1 MNEAAT
7 SVGERECLDC
17 GRRLPAGHSG
27 GICVTCLWGEGE
39 TSAGGGEGE
48 GVRVVGGGGV
58 AALRVPGH
66 DVRAEI
72 ARGGM
77 GIVYLAW
84 ERGPGREVA
93 LKMLRPQLGDDADM
107 RVRFR
112 QEARTLAGLEHP
124 AILPV
129 YRVDETEDLPFYTM
143 KLASGG
149 TLAARRG
156 DYAGKWREIAEL
168 VVRLGD
174 ALDYAHRHGV
184 LHRDIKPAN
193 VLFDEMGAPYLSDFG
208 LVKLLDGAE
217 TLTMTRDFLGTPH
230 YSAPEVA
237 EANAAQATVASDV
250 WSLGAVFYELLTGRV
265 PFDAAGVPALLRK
278 IVEEALPGLPVEV
291 PRDLAV
297 IAGKS
302 LAKDPRQRY
311 ASAAGFAADLRR
323 WLEHRPILAR
333 PASGAERAWR
343 WARRNPALGLLAVSL
358 VAALVLLAGTSWR
371 AARTDRRLLTE
382 SRERETALQAA
393 EEASRKGEGA
403 ATYAGIRAR
412 LRTGPWDA
420 RGELLA
426 AAGAS
431 PGLAGKVESL
441 ELKASLLA
449 LPQFVEEGVL
459 AYDSRGHAGRP
470 DADFRYFPTRE
481 RDHTAIRETA
491 TGKVVRKVPSLAK
504 TSLLSGPLGKDGR
517 LLLITKEREAEL
529 WDTEKGEVVHRMPPL
544 YVWNFFS
551 ADGRWFTG
559 YERERQQILV
569 CDLEATPVE
578 HRYLESVGKG
588 WCPQAISGDGRYIL
602 AAVHETGFGLKLVE
616 TASGN
621 VVREYVLASTYFVH
635 AAAFSPD
642 NKRIFAAMIDG
653 RVAAWRVDDGR
664 PLWVVTAHSGAAD
677 TILAFDGGKHV
688 LTQGRDGLTKVFE
701 AVTGREV
708 AQMNWPGH
716 NVVVSGDGTKL
727 GISRND
733 RGGRV
738 ICRFVPSE
746 AVASAR
752 LVPSP
757 AVNTYFRGVPGVVA
771 WPDRGRFS
779 VTAGHGIHTFEAEGC
794 VPVTSI
800 DCGRLRS
807 LAVDPAGGVAMRAVA
822 GKVAA
827 LPIGLG
833 VGVGVMERLV
843 AGAGVFGKLLPAPGV
858 DWNDPRYVV
867 GTGFEGDPVVAMH
880 PRRREMAV
888 VGTRQLALLEAAEGG
903 GKQWTKRMCM
913 EQAVEVPKLV
923 RYSDDG
929 ERLLVGGVDKGK
941 PLVRVFPNGGP
952 EGERWRDVPLAKVF
966 ADAAFV
972 PGGANVLVAGDGLV
986 RCWDADGGRELWRAG
1001 AEVPAADVRV
1011 AASPDGRYAALVLT
1025 PEAVAI
1031 HAPGS
1036 GEVLGNLRHPLGGAV
1051 TALGFSADGRLLG
1064 VLAGLRFHVW
1074 NLAVLEAEGALR
1086 GSEK

>member
-1 MNEAAT
+1 MKEAAT
-7 SVGERECLDC
+7 SGGERECLDC
-17 GRRLPAGHSG
+17 GRRLPAGYSG

-39 TSAGGGEGE
+39 TS
-48 GVRVVGGGGV
+48 VGGSGV
-58 AALRVPGH
+58 EERAGVVAAGAAALRVPGH

-156 DYAGKWREIAEL
+156 DYGGKWREIAEL

-208 LVKLLDGAE
+208 LVKLLDGTE
-217 TLTMTRDFLGTPH
+217 SMTMTRDFLGTPH

-250 WSLGAVFYELLTGRV
+250 WSLGAVLYELLAGRV
-265 PFDAAGVPALLRK
+265 PFDASGLPALLRK
-278 IVEEALPGLPVEV
+278 IVEEALPALPVEV

-323 WLEHRPILAR
+323 WLEHRPIMAR
-333 PASGAERAWR
+333 PASGMERAWR
-343 WARRNPALGLLAVSL
+343 WARRNPALGLLGVAL
-358 VAALVLLAGTSWR
+358 VAALVLLAGTAWR

-382 SRERETALQAA
+382 SREREMALQAA

-412 LRTGPWDA
+412 LRNGPWDA
-420 RGELLA
+420 RGQLLA
-426 AAGAS
+426 AAGES

-459 AYDSRGHAGRP
+459 RFDSRGRAGRP
-470 DADFRYFPTRE
+470 DAEFRYYPTSE

-491 TGKVVRKVPSLAK
+491 TGKVVRKVRALPR
-504 TSLLSGPLGKDGR
+504 TSLLNGPLGKDGR
-517 LLLITKEREAEL
+517 LLLITKDREAEL
-529 WDTEKGEVVHRMPPL
+529 WDTEKGEVVHRMPTL

-551 ADGRWFTG
+551 DDGRWFTG
-559 YERERQQILV
+559 YERERGQILV

-578 HRYLESVGKG
+578 HRYLEAVGKG

-616 TASGN
+616 TASGR
-621 VVREYVLASTYFVH
+621 VVREYQLASTYFVH
-635 AAAFSPD
+635 GAAFSPD

-653 RVAAWRVDDGR
+653 RVAAWGVDDAR
-664 PLWVVTAHSGAAD
+664 PMWVVTAHSGAAD
-677 TILAFDGGKHV
+677 TIAAFDGGKHV
-688 LTQGRDGLTKVFE
+688 MTQGRDGLTKVFE
-701 AVTGREV
+701 TVTGREV

-716 NVVVSGDGTKL
+716 NVVVSGDGKKL

-733 RGGRV
+733 RGGRL

-752 LVPSP
+752 LVPAL
-757 AVNTYFRGVPGVVA
+757 AVNTYFRGEPGLAV

-779 VTAGHGIHTFEAEGC
+779 VTAGHGIHTFEAAGC
-794 VPVTSI
+794 VPVTSV

-807 LAVDPAGGVAMRAVA
+807 LAVDPVGGVVMRGVA
-822 GKVAA
+822 GKVSA
-827 LPIGLG
+827 LPTGLG
-833 VGVGVMERLV
+833 VGVGVLERLV
-843 AGAGVFGKLLPAPGV
+843 AGAGVFGKLLPVPGV
-858 DWNDPRYVV
+858 DWSDPRYVV
-867 GTGFEGDPVVAMH
+867 AGGFDGDPLVAMH

-888 VGTRQLALLEAAEGG
+888 VAERQLAVLEAPVGG
-903 GKQWTKRMCM
+903 GKEWAKRVYP
-913 EQAVEVPKLV
+913 ELSVAAPKVV

-929 ERLLVGGVDKGK
+929 ERLLVGGVDKGR
-941 PLVRVFPNGGP
+941 PLVRVFPGGGP
-952 EGERWRDVPLAKVF
+952 GGERWRDVPLVKLL

-972 PGGANVLVAGDGLV
+972 PGGTNVLVAGDGQV
-986 RCWDADGGRELWRAG
+986 RCWDVAEGRELWRVGVLVHG
-1001 AEVPAADVRV
+1001 ADARV
-1011 AASPDGRYAALVLT
+1011 AASPDGRYAALALA

-1036 GEVLGNLRHPLGGAV
+1036 GAVLGNLRHPLGGAV
-1051 TALGFSADGRLLG
+1051 TALGFSADGRMLG

-1086 GSEK
+1086 EK

>member
-1 MNEAAT
+1 MKEAAT
-7 SVGERECLDC
+7 SGGERECLDC

-39 TSAGGGEGE
+39 TCAGGGGGE
-48 GVRVVGGGGV
+48 SAVAGGGGGA

-156 DYAGKWREIAEL
+156 DYRGKWREIAEL

-174 ALDYAHRHGV
+174 ALEYAHRHGV

-217 TLTMTRDFLGTPH
+217 SMTMTRDFLGTPH

-250 WSLGAVFYELLTGRV
+250 WSLGAVLYELLAGRV
-265 PFDAAGVPALLRK
+265 PFDASGLPALLRK
-278 IVEEALPGLPVEV
+278 IVEEELPALPVEV

-323 WLEHRPILAR
+323 WLEQRPILAR
-333 PASGAERAWR
+333 PVGRAERVWR
-343 WARRNPALGLLAVSL
+343 WARRNPALGLLGVAL
-358 VAALVLLAGTSWR
+358 VAALGLLAGTAWR
-371 AARTDRRLLTE
+371 AALTDRRLLTE
-382 SRERETALQAA
+382 SRERELALQAA
-393 EEASRKGEGA
+393 EEASREAEGA

-412 LRTGPWDA
+412 LRSGPWDG
-420 RGELLA
+420 RGELMRE
-426 AAGAS
+426 AGES
-431 PGLAGKVESL
+431 PGLAGKVEAL

-459 AYDSRGHAGRP
+459 GYDSLGHAGRP
-470 DADFRYFPTRE
+470 DGGFRYYPTSE

-491 TGKVVRKVPSLAK
+491 TGRVVRKVPALPK
-504 TSLLSGPLGKDGR
+504 TSLLNGPLGKDGR
-517 LLLITKEREAEL
+517 LLLITKDREAEL
-529 WDTEKGEVVHRMPPL
+529 WDTEKGELVHRMPPL

-559 YERERQQILV
+559 YERERGQIVV
-569 CDLEATPVE
+569 CDLGATPVE
-578 HRYLESVGKG
+578 HRYLEAVGKG

-616 TASGN
+616 TASGK
-621 VVREYVLASTYFVH
+621 VVREYQLASTYFVH
-635 AAAFSPD
+635 GAAFSPD

-653 RVAAWRVDDGR
+653 RVAAWSLEDSR
-664 PLWVVTAHSGAAD
+664 PMWVVTAHSGAAD
-677 TILAFDGGKHV
+677 TIAAFDGGKHV
-688 LTQGRDGLTKVFE
+688 MTQGRDGLTKVFE
-701 AVTGREV
+701 TVTGREV

-716 NVVVSGDGTKL
+716 NVVVSADGKRL
-727 GISRND
+727 GVSRND

-746 AVASAR
+746 ALASVR
-752 LVPSP
+752 LVPAP
-757 AVNTYFRGVPGVVA
+757 AVNTYFRGSPGLAA

-794 VPVTSI
+794 VAVTSV

-807 LAVDPAGGVAMRAVA
+807 LAVDPAGGVVMRAVA
-822 GKVAA
+822 GKVSA
-827 LPIGLG
+827 LPVGLG

-843 AGAGVFGKLLPAPGV
+843 AGAGVFGKLLPVPGV
-858 DWNDPRYVV
+858 DWSDPRYVV
-867 GTGFEGDPVVAMH
+867 AAGFDRDPVVAMH

-888 VGTRQLALLEAAEGG
+888 VAAKQLAVLEGQGG
-903 GKQWTKRMCM
+903 DGKAWAKRMYP
-913 EQAVEVPKLV
+913 EEALAAPKVV

-929 ERLLVGGVDKGK
+929 GRLLVGGVDKGR
-941 PLVRVFPNGGP
+941 PLVRVFPDGEPG
-952 EGERWRDVPLAKVF
+952 GERWRDVPVAKVF

-972 PGGANVLVAGDGLV
+972 PGGTRVLVAGDGRV
-986 RCWDADGGRELWRAG
+986 TCWDVAEAREVWSVDGEVPGADG
-1001 AEVPAADVRV
+1001 RV

-1025 PEAVAI
+1025 PEAVSI
-1031 HAPGS
+1031 HEPGS
-1036 GEVLGNLRHPLGGAV
+1036 GAVLGNLRHPLGGAV
-1051 TALGFSADGRLLG
+1051 TALGFSADGRMLG

-1074 NLAVLEAEGALR
+1074 NLAVLEEEGALR